1 MFFLVGKKF
10 FLVAKDLYADVD
22 RFFKGDIA
30 IFIENKE
37 CFCYRCNDLSFS
49 I

>member
-1 MFFLVGKKF
+1 MFFLVGKEF
-10 FLVAKDLYADVD
+10 CLATKDLNADVG

-37 CFCYRCNDLSFS
+37 CFRYRGNDLSFS